1 MIRCKA
7 ARWFRHSTDQTFR
20 DANYGSNKSVIRVMD
35 DREGIVRVGDHRYTR
50 GYEHKYRVQP
60 RDAIKG
66 KGGFFL
72 TTGGCE
78 TDARL
83 IDFSR

>member
-1 MIRCKA
+1 
-7 ARWFRHSTDQTFR
+7 
-20 DANYGSNKSVIRVMD
+20 MD
-35 DREGIVRVGDHRYTR
+35 DREGIVRVGDRRYMR
-50 GYEHKYRVQP
+50 GCEHKYRVQP

-66 KGGFFL
+66 IVAFFL
-72 TTGGCE
+72 TTDGCE